1 MFLGIAMI
9 SLKFW
14 ELHTLALPLIV
25 ILVSQ
30 VLMMALFVYWVA
42 FPLLGRDYDAA
53 VLADL
58 INTAVITLFLN
69 LI

>member
-1 MFLGIAMI
+1 
-9 SLKFW
+9 
-14 ELHTLALPLIV
+14 
-25 ILVSQ
+25 
-30 VLMMALFVYWVA
+30 MMALFVYWVA

-58 INTAVITLFLN
+58 FNTAVITLFLN